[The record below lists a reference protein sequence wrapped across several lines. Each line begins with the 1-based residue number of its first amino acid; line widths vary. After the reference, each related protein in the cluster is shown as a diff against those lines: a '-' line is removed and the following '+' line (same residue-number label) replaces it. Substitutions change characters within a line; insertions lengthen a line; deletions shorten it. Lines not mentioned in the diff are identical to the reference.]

1 MIDETD
7 FYMEAYEG
15 ASHEVKA
22 LAAGQGVRRRKDMSQ
37 DEKRAHDRRNEQRR
51 KSIARARDKA
61 MQRQADQ
68 DAKPVGDPRRMT
80 ASLVIMGH
88 LRLMLSRIV
97 VARYNKVRRT
107 LGDVS
112 VDDIAS
118 DALIGCAEGIAKQE
132 WYDLV
137 ELLAAAKW
145 VSEQPGIPDVV
156 DKEAPKGA
164 KWLMSVMSRQ
174 VRNHITN
181 AYRSSVVSTT
191 IVDDDGTERR
201 VDNTLESLEYLD
213 TALANMGGVDTM
225 IARFQADR
233 SPIFGWRDPGVHDRR
248 RFAMIAIDSALEAR
262 DLGWLADIMLNDENI
277 RTDGTAKWSEIAEP
291 VWKQLREQCFLPE
304 LPTDNPKF
312 RVELIKRAV
321 RRIFDFYPEVVSAA
335 YQVTGDPIS
344 LERREYVP
352 TATIEPAEG
361 VQGEPYAGTS
371 GNAMVGVGRLEEIL
385 GEQER
390 NARYVLSNSGIKVK
404 PFQRDYETVRSE
416 VLRAL
421 GMVRNAVSETELV

>member
-1 MIDETD
+1 MTD
-7 FYMEAYEG
+7 LYMEAYDD

-51 KSIARARDKA
+51 KSIARAREKA
-61 MQRQADQ
+61 ALRQEEQ
-68 DAKPVGDPRRMT
+68 DAKPISDPRRLT

-88 LRLMLSRIV
+88 LRVMLSRIV

-107 LGDVS
+107 LGDVAAE
-112 VDDIAS
+112 DIAS
-118 DALIGCAEGIAKQE
+118 DALLGCAEGIAKQE
-132 WYDLV
+132 WYDLM

-174 VRNHITN
+174 VRNHITD
-181 AYRSSVVSTT
+181 AYRNSVVSVTR
-191 IVDDDGTERR
+191 VSEDGIEYR

-213 TALANMGGVDTM
+213 TALANMGGVDSM

-233 SPIFGWRDPGVHDRR
+233 SPVFGWRDPGVHDRR

-262 DLGWLADIMLNDENI
+262 DLGWLADVMLDTDNT

-291 VWKQLREQCFLPE
+291 VWSKLRVQCQLPE
-304 LPTDNPKF
+304 LNTDEPRL

-321 RRIFDFYPEVVSAA
+321 RRLFEFYPEVVSMA
-335 YQVTGDPIS
+335 YEVTADPIS
-344 LERREYVP
+344 LERRECVP
-352 TATIEPAEG
+352 TRTMEPMEGEDSGPYIGAT
-361 VQGEPYAGTS
+361 VNS
-371 GNAMVGVGRLEEIL
+371 MVGSGRLEEIL
-385 GEQER
+385 DEQER
-390 NARYVLSNSGIKVK
+390 NARVVLSDSGVQVK
-404 PFQRDYETVRSE
+404 PFFRDYETVRSE

-421 GMVRNAVSETELV
+421 GMVRNAISETELV